1 MHVSQLNKGSKMEQV
16 QKTALKETVIT
27 VAGLTAVAV
36 LVPAIFYL
44 IPLQELITIA
54 LMIMLVFGI
63 KMIYDIKL
71 AQAKFKQTEI
81 DTEIDRLHK

>member
-1 MHVSQLNKGSKMEQV
+1 MEQV